1 MAILNKSAILSADDF
16 QYDTVPCPEWGGDVR
31 VRGLTAADQAYI
43 TKLNKEEKIDEL
55 TLAVFIRGVVDENG
69 DRIFDNKDRDE
80 LRKRSFA
87 VIERCAQKI
96 AELTGRSDPDAIEAA
111 RKN

>member
-1 MAILNKSAILSADDF
+1 MAILSRSAILSADDF
-16 QYDTVPCPEWGGDVR
+16 VFANVPCPEWGGDVR
-31 VRGLTAADQAYI
+31 VRGLTAADQQYI
-43 TKLNKEEKIDEL
+43 AKLNKEEKTDEM

-69 DRIFDNKDRDE
+69 DRIFDSKDRDE

-87 VIERCAQKI
+87 VIDRCAQKI
-96 AELTGRSDPDAIEAA
+96 AELTGRSDPDGIEAA